1 MSATMCRCRGEC
13 GSGRC
18 LANLT
23 GLACGARSGTFHLVD
38 GRPVRIYQGRCY
50 YCHAALGRT
59 RQRRQQRHDR
69 ITATDTDGQTDSLFS
84 LAAQGGFS

>member
-1 MSATMCRCRGEC
+1 MSATCRCRGEC

-18 LANLT
+18 LGTLT
-23 GLACGARSGTFHLVD
+23 GGRPCGARSGTFHLVD

-59 RQRRQQRHDR
+59 RHRRQLREDR
-69 ITATDTDGQTDSLFS
+69 ITTGDGQTNSMFAL
-84 LAAQGGFS
+84 LARGGFS

>member
-1 MSATMCRCRGEC
+1 MSTRTCRCRGEC

-23 GLACGARSGTFHLVD
+23 GLACGARSGTFHLLD
-38 GRPVRIYQGRCY
+38 GSCVRIHQGRCY

-59 RQRRQQRHDR
+59 RQRRQQREER
-69 ITATDTDGQTDSLFS
+69 ITSGDGQTNSMFAL
-84 LAAQGGFS
+84 LAQVGYS

>member
-1 MSATMCRCRGEC
+1 MSTKTCRCRGEC

-23 GLACGARSGTFHLVD
+23 DVPCGARSGTFHLVD
-38 GRPVRIYQGRCY
+38 GSRVRIRQGRCY

-59 RQRRQQRHDR
+59 RYRRQQREDR
-69 ITATDTDGQTDSLFS
+69 ITTGDGRTDSLFA
-84 LAAQGGFS
+84 LLAQGGYS

>member
-1 MSATMCRCRGEC
+1 MSTKACRCRGEC

-23 GLACGARSGTFHLVD
+23 GVACNARRGTFHLLD
-38 GRPVRIYQGRCY
+38 GSRVRLHQGRCY

-59 RQRRQQRHDR
+59 RHRRQLRADR
-69 ITATDTDGQTDSLFS
+69 ITAGDGQTGSLFAL
-84 LAAQGGFS
+84 LASGGFS